1 MTPEDTHAYDIHY
14 PGVEVTAGTVASA
27 DPSTNHWGYPVPAG
41 TTFVMTGYQEVHD
54 RRAEGWII
62 EVDSISGKLTV
73 AAPEGAEGSVAIPL
87 SVTYPDGSRDTTWVE
102 VTATSAPS
110 TSDQKVTI
118 GSPRLRSL
126 PILAPLAFRKLGAA
140 PSDLAN
146 FPAA

>member
-1 MTPEDTHAYDIHY
+1 MSVTPEDTHAYDIHY

-102 VTATSAPS
+102 VTATSAPKHIGPEGDDREPE
-110 TSDQKVTI
+110 TPKPSDPGT
-118 GSPRLRSL
+118 PSL
-126 PILAPLAFRKLGAA
+126 PQTGGSSFG
-140 PSDLAN
+140 SS
-146 FPAA
+146 